1 MQEPSFAAA
10 MACITRGITRAPRP
24 AQTNTSPSRSEAA
37 HDGALGRG
45 RTWLCTLTTE
55 FTINTAQG
63 MIESVARTSTN
74 SLRGSDMPPASV
86 PDYRTSVTTT
96 VADSTPQP

>member
-24 AQTNTSPSRSEAA
+24 AQTNTSSSRSQAA
-37 HDGALGRG
+37 DDSDLGRG

-55 FTINTAQG
+55 ITNDTAQG
-63 MIESVARTSTN
+63 MIESVAQTSN
-74 SLRGSDMPPASV
+74 HSLRGSDMPPASV